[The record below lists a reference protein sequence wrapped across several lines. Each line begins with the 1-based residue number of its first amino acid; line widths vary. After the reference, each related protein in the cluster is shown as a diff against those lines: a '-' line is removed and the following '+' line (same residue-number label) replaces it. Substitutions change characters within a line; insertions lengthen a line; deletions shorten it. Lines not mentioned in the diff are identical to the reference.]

1 MPLFTINAGTPS
13 VPAGTY
19 PATLISITP
28 KRMASQFA
36 DPPGSEQDVLEW
48 TWLVEGPEKDVE
60 ITSLTS
66 YATSPKSNIRK
77 YLVALIGAEKA
88 TAEGTGFDE
97 ADLVGKK
104 VMVGVVVADNGFS
117 KIDTV
122 VAAPRGR
129 QAAAAAAPAAAP
141 SVQAPED
148 DLPF

>member
-1 MPLFTINAGTPS
+1 MPLFTINAGTPT

-97 ADLVGKK
+97 GDLVGKK

-129 QAAAAAAPAAAP
+129 QAAAAAPAPVAAAAP
-141 SVQAPED
+141 VDD